1 MSFLC
6 GDVSDII
13 FCTECF
19 KNSHGGLMP
28 WKLVVNPAIY
38 ADLKCE
44 VEEKEGTWND
54 NYFGF
59 PIEVDENETKFHF
72 FGPVELKHH
81 VCPLCGW
88 VDRKEKF
95 NHAIDHVDICDHCFE
110 DIYSHRTVNDEWW
123 RQVYKHN
130 AVVRSEMNENYLE
143 TYDEILFGEH
153 E

>member
-28 WKLVVNPAIY
+28 WKLVVNPIIY
-38 ADLKCE
+38 ADLKQE

-54 NYFGF
+54 DYFGF
-59 PIEVDENETKFHF
+59 PIEVDENETEFHF

-95 NHAIDHVDICDHCFE
+95 NHAIDHVGICDHCFK
-110 DIYSHRTVNDEWW
+110 DIYNYKTVSDEWW
-123 RQVYKHN
+123 QQVRKHN

-143 TYDEILFGEH
+143 TYDEILFRKH